1 MFAEATAQ
9 RLTKSLSD
17 FVAVQLSS
25 EVKKI
30 SCWQSRGHVPECHIV
45 GDANVH
51 ENSLSPQQVVS
62 IPFVPLRLLVDSNQ
76 IEPIMTQLSCKELEM
91 WVNARDGRPAEYR

>member
-9 RLTKSLSD
+9 RITKSLSD
-17 FVAVQLSS
+17 SVVVQLSS

-30 SCWQSRGHVPECHIV
+30 SCWQSRGHVPQCHIV

-51 ENSLSPQQVVS
+51 ENSLFPQQVS
-62 IPFVPLRLLVDSNQ
+62 PFVSLGLLVDSNQ
-76 IEPIMTQLSCKELEM
+76 IEPTQL
-91 WVNARDGRPAEYR
+91 